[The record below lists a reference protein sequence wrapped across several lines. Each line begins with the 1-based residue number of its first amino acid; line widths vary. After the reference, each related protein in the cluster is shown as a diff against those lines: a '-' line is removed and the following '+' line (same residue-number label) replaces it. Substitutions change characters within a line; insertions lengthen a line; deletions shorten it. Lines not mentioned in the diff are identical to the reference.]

1 MRRTP
6 RTRRSMRR
14 ALWGTAAAL
23 AGIPVVACP
32 AGAASAPTIPTIHP
46 VAFAHGAAAQSL
58 TDDVTVLG
66 NDVFVTYQNGV
77 GPDGSASTSGVTQSS
92 VVEYGPAGNTVR
104 TWQITGRVDGLTAD
118 PAHNRIF
125 ATSNEDNNSS
135 LYVIIPTRSKP
146 LHYTYSPNP
155 AEQAPGE
162 ASPNGGTD
170 SVSIGTDGSV
180 YVAHS
185 NPDPGVPSAAAVFRV
200 TLSGTTATLTPL
212 FRVNDPARDVVTN
225 KPVTL
230 GLTDPDSNRFVPVGA
245 PVLPRTLLQVS
256 QGDGQ
261 LIIVNH
267 PRAVNQ
273 SLSRLMLS
281 NAENTTQPTIDD
293 VIEVTGPGTLYVA
306 DQKAGT
312 VQAIDTAG
320 FAPGSLV
327 VAQPA
332 DTGNAGQ
339 LGILDAKTGK
349 ITHFPNTFTSPK
361 GLAFLP
367 GPATPPP
374 ATPEASTV
382 VALPLAAVAIGSGF
396 VLLRRR
402 RAVTA

>member
-1 MRRTP
+1 
-6 RTRRSMRR
+6 MRR
-14 ALWGTAAAL
+14 ALCGAAASL
-23 AGIPVVACP
+23 VGIPVLAGT
-32 AGAASAPTIPTIHP
+32 AGAAPNPTLPVIHP
-46 VAFAHGAAAQSL
+46 VPFAQAATGQSL
-58 TDDVTVLG
+58 PDDVTTLG

-77 GPDGSASTSGVTQSS
+77 GPDGSPSKTGATQSS
-92 VVEYGPAGNTVR
+92 VVEYGPTGTTVK

-135 LYVIIPTRSKP
+135 FYVIIPTRANP

-162 ASPNGGTD
+162 TSPNGGTD

-185 NPDPGVPSAAAVFRV
+185 NPDPGFPSTAATFRM

-212 FRVNDPARDVVTN
+212 FRVDDPARDVVT
-225 KPVTL
+225 KKAVTL
-230 GLTDPDSNRFVPVGA
+230 ALTDPDSNRFIPVDA

-261 LIIVNH
+261 IVIVNH

-273 SLSRLMLS
+273 SLSRLTLS
-281 NAENTTQPTIDD
+281 NAENTIQPTIDD
-293 VIEVTGPGTLYVA
+293 VTEITGPGTLYVV
-306 DQKAGT
+306 DQAAGT
-312 VQAIDTAG
+312 VQTIDTSG

-332 DTGNAGQ
+332 DGGNTGQ
-339 LGILDAKTGK
+339 LGVVDPTTGV
-349 ITHFPNTFTSPK
+349 ITHFSKAFASPK
-361 GLAFLP
+361 GLVFVP
-367 GPATPPP
+367 GAPTPPP
-374 ATPEASTV
+374 ATPEVSSV
-382 VALPLAAVAIGSGF
+382 VLLPLAFVAIGGGA

-402 RAVTA
+402 HTRPSRGIAS